1 MNRQESISSIL
12 TFWQEIVNDDEM
24 PVQNRMKAS
33 ELLYRSLQGEPQAQ
47 TESAALPPDEVTKR
61 IAAAKAIIAKY
72 AGRGGNAHG

>member
-33 ELLYRSLQGEPQAQ
+33 ELLYRSLQGEPPGA
-47 TESAALPPDEVTKR
+47 DR
-61 IAAAKAIIAKY
+61 IRRAP
-72 AGRGGNAHG
+72 AG